1 VTNSAGGWDV
11 GKAFG
16 NPVPDLFCDGCSPGG
31 LQVTD
36 NGGTFTFNSVD
47 LGQAVNPFGYTV
59 TGFLGGNQVFTESG
73 TVEPGAVSFG
83 TYSSSLA
90 DSLDEIDTL
99 DISIDT
105 TGNDGNVDNI
115 NLSAAA
121 TPEPG
126 TFALLAAGFGLV
138 TLAHKRRA

>member
-1 VTNSAGGWDV
+1 LSCAALSADVIDFASLPGDNGDSFSTYTEGAFTVTNSAGGWDV

-59 TGFLGGNQVFTESG
+59 TGFLGGNQVF
-73 TVEPGAVSFG
+73 
-83 TYSSSLA
+83 
-90 DSLDEIDTL
+90 
-99 DISIDT
+99 
-105 TGNDGNVDNI
+105 
-115 NLSAAA
+115 
-121 TPEPG
+121 
-126 TFALLAAGFGLV
+126 
-138 TLAHKRRA
+138 H